1 MSLGGSKSLYSS
13 SIKLIKSLS
22 LFFENES
29 TKYKLYPSFVIFN
42 ALFILAKASSYSDT
56 LFDFSIFLS
65 IDKFSKL
72 PNKKSSYVF
81 HLKSLKL
88 F

>member
-13 SIKLIKSLS
+13 SMKLIKSLS

-29 TKYKLYPSFVIFN
+29 TRYKLYPSFVIFN
-42 ALFILAKASSYSDT
+42 ALFILAKASSYSGT

-65 IDKFSKL
+65 IDISNLISFGV
-72 PNKKSSYVF
+72 N
-81 HLKSLKL
+81 SL
-88 F
+88 FIYYST